1 MIMENEK
8 EIISVFLDK
17 NSERDLYGEPFKN
30 DERICATC
38 GTALIAIDKNRCE
51 GNYKVLETPDIKKY
65 LLMETNRQETL
76 LLPELEQMMNT
87 AERIEE
93 TVTSGENIKCTECD
107 GSGEVEWDYKDFS
120 EYFDCPVCK
129 GSGYTSVSRKK
140 KTGRTIPDPEFK
152 IKLGNRLFRLAV
164 LEKLIKTMQLMHSD
178 SCIYKYS
185 EESLPEAALFQID
198 KDVTVVLSPTY
209 PKY

>member
-1 MIMENEK
+1 MENEK

-17 NSERDLYGEPFKN
+17 NSERDLYREPFKKG
-30 DERICATC
+30 EWICATC
-38 GTALIAIDKNRCE
+38 GPALIAIDKNRCE
-51 GNYKVLETPDIKKY
+51 GTYKVLDTPDVKQY

-76 LLPELEQMMNT
+76 LLTELEKMMNT

-93 TVTSGENIKCTECD
+93 TVTFGENIKCTECN

-120 EYFDCPVCK
+120 RYFDCPVCN
-129 GSGYTSVSRKK
+129 GSGYTSVSSKK
-140 KTGRTIPDPEFK
+140 KTGRIIPDPEFK

-164 LEKLIKTMQLMHSD
+164 LEKLVKTMQLMHSD

-185 EESLPEAALFQID
+185 EESKPEAVLFQID
-198 KDVTVVLSPTY
+198 KDVTVVLVTTY
-209 PKY
+209 PDY